1 MLLSHPKQSKNV
13 QNTPKFFVWVCC
25 IDIMSVGPLPWDN
38 NIFIKVLMSTV
49 QRSPKSVQLKGP
61 LGWIAKLRRMR
72 PWCIWIFD
80 CDKLVQSPTCLLCC
94 SSQKPPALTPEKTC
108 YLNRGLCGLQFKTR
122 LHLSICI
129 VWFPLH
135 VQNKWDSVKNSAL
148 FKCLNDS

>member
-13 QNTPKFFVWVCC
+13 RNTPEILVWVRCT
-25 IDIMSVGPLPWDN
+25 DIMSVGPLPWDN
-38 NIFIKVLMSTV
+38 NIFMGVLMSRGV
-49 QRSPKSVQLKGP
+49 QRVSNSKAHWDELQNCVEWGLGVFEYLTVTNWCSPQHVFYAAAVKSHQHLLLK
-61 LGWIAKLRRMR
+61 
-72 PWCIWIFD
+72 
-80 CDKLVQSPTCLLCC
+80 
-94 SSQKPPALTPEKTC
+94 KTC